1 MERNVYISIRGLHQM
16 EDEDGAEENV
26 EIVSPGEYFVR
37 NGKQYVTYQE
47 ILGDG
52 QDSRQ
57 AVIKLDGSAVYV
69 ARPGRIGAQIRFEAG
84 KRNMMV
90 YGSPF
95 GVMELGVTT
104 KSLQMEIEEHNWSI
118 HINYILD
125 IDSHFSG
132 EHEVHIEV
140 QDGLGEQRIRL
151 SEN

>member
-69 ARPGRIGAQIRFEAG
+69 THPGRIGAQIRFEAG

-95 GVMELGVTT
+95 GVMELGVS
-104 KSLQMEIEEHNWSI
+104 KSITGRSI
-118 HINYILD
+118 SIIFWILTVTSAVNTRC
-125 IDSHFSG
+125 ILRCRMVWANSG
-132 EHEVHIEV
+132 FVCPKIK
-140 QDGLGEQRIRL
+140 
-151 SEN
+151 